1 MIVQGIFFTTFIEI
15 KTVHMKTLLT
25 FFLITATS
33 FITFLLAQDSMPE
46 ILGEKERSI
55 LVDQIL
61 EERFEVLLP
70 KLMKREKIDM
80 WIVISREYNED
91 PVLKTMLPSTW
102 LSARRRTI
110 LIFNKPKDSEE
121 LDKIA
126 IARYDVGKLLKGQW
140 DLDVYT
146 DQWVA
151 LMEIIKQK
159 DPQTIGLN
167 ISGDF
172 GLADGLVHTEYTTFM
187 EYLPDN
193 YKERV
198 VSAERLAI
206 AWLETR
212 CEKELEI
219 YPIVCQIGHK
229 IIHEAFSSKVITPG
243 ETATED
249 VIWWLRDRVRELG
262 LDTWFHPTVSI
273 QRKDPENFDH
283 LRTFS
288 KRPTRQI
295 IEKGDLLH
303 VDFGISY
310 LRLNSDQQQHFY
322 VLKDGETEVPKALQD
337 AFENSNRLQD
347 ILTSNF
353 KDGATGNEILLN
365 SLATAKKEG
374 LHPSIYTHPIGT
386 HGHAA
391 GPTIGMWD
399 QQEGVKGRGDYPLYR
414 NTAYS
419 IELNTSTEIPEW
431 NKIIRIMLEEDG
443 VFGNDGFYYI
453 DGRQDKI
460 MSIPRSKN

>member
-1 MIVQGIFFTTFIEI
+1 
-15 KTVHMKTLLT
+15 
-25 FFLITATS
+25 
-33 FITFLLAQDSMPE
+33 MPE
-46 ILGEKERSI
+46 ILGEKERAQI
-55 LVDQIL
+55 VDEVL

-70 KLMKREKIDM
+70 QLMQREKIDM

-110 LIFNKPKDSEE
+110 LVFNQNHDTGE
-121 LDKIA
+121 LEKIA
-126 IARYDVGKLLKGQW
+126 IARYDVGKLLKGEW
-140 DLDVYT
+140 DLDVYS

-151 LMEIIKQK
+151 LMEIIKTRNPK
-159 DPQTIGLN
+159 TIGLN
-167 ISGDF
+167 ISGNF
-172 GLADGLVHTEYTTFM
+172 GLADGLVYTEYKSFM
-187 EYLPDN
+187 EYLP
-193 YKERV
+193 KEYHQRI

-212 CEKELEI
+212 SEKELEI
-219 YPIVCQIGHK
+219 YPTVCQIGHK
-229 IIHEAFSSKVITPG
+229 IIDEAFSSNVITPG

-249 VIWWLRDRVRELG
+249 VIWWLRDRVRSLG
-262 LDTWFHPTVSI
+262 LDTWFHPSVSI
-273 QRKDPENFDH
+273 QRADPENFDH

-288 KRPTRQI
+288 KRATRQV

-303 VDFGISY
+303 VDFGITY

-322 VLKDGETEVPKALQD
+322 VLKDGETDVPESLKK

-347 ILTSNF
+347 ILCSNF

-365 SLATAKKEG
+365 SLSKAKEEG

-399 QQEGVKGRGDYPLYR
+399 QQQGVKGRGDYPLFK

-431 NKIIRIMLEEDG
+431 NKIIRIMLEEDAIYG
-443 VFGNDGFYYI
+443 EDGIYYI
-453 DGRQDKI
+453 DGRQDEI
-460 MSIPRSKN
+460 QTIPRQ

>member
-1 MIVQGIFFTTFIEI
+1 
-15 KTVHMKTLLT
+15 MKTCLQILIISMS
-25 FFLITATS
+25 FLVEGIS
-33 FITFLLAQDSMPE
+33 QSKMPE
-46 ILGEKERSI
+46 ILREKERA
-55 LVDQIL
+55 QIIDEVL
-61 EERFEVLLP
+61 EQRFEVLLP
-70 KLMKREKIDM
+70 KLMQRENIDM

-110 LIFNKPKDSEE
+110 LVFNQSQDSEE
-121 LDKIA
+121 LEKIA
-126 IARYDVGKLLKGQW
+126 IARYDVGKLLKGEW
-140 DLDVYT
+140 DLDVYS
-146 DQWVA
+146 DQWAA
-151 LMEIIKQK
+151 LIEIINTRN
-159 DPQTIGLN
+159 PETIGLN

-172 GLADGLVHTEYTTFM
+172 GLADGLVYTEYESFM
-187 EYLPDN
+187 EYLPTAFHD
-193 YKERV
+193 RV

-212 CEKELEI
+212 SQKELEY
-219 YPIVCQIGHK
+219 YPVVCQIGHK
-229 IIHEAFSSKVITPG
+229 IIDEAFSSNVITPG
-243 ETATED
+243 KTATED
-249 VIWWLRDRVRELG
+249 VIWWLRDRVRSLG

-273 QRKDPENFDH
+273 QRADPENFDH

-288 KRPTRQI
+288 KRPSRQV

-303 VDFGISY
+303 VDFGITY

-322 VLKDGETEVPKALQD
+322 VLKDGETEVPESLKI

-353 KDGATGNEILLN
+353 KNGSTGNEILLK
-365 SLATAKKEG
+365 SLATAKEEG

-399 QQEGVKGRGDYPLYR
+399 AQGGVKGRGDYPLYK

-431 NKIIRIMLEEDG
+431 NKIIRIMLEEDAVYG
-443 VFGNDGFYYI
+443 EDGIYYI
-453 DGRQDKI
+453 DGRQDEI
-460 MSIPRSKN
+460 QTIPRQ

>member
-1 MIVQGIFFTTFIEI
+1 MKTCLVSIFFLTGFLTEI
-15 KTVHMKTLLT
+15 
-25 FFLITATS
+25 F
-33 FITFLLAQDSMPE
+33 AQSVMPQ
-46 ILGEKERSI
+46 ILGEKERSQI
-55 LVDQIL
+55 VDEIL
-61 EERFEVLLP
+61 EQRFEVLLP
-70 KLMKREKIDM
+70 KLMYRESIDM

-110 LIFNKPKDSEE
+110 LVFNRKPDSDEVE
-121 LDKIA
+121 KIA
-126 IARYDVGKLLKGQW
+126 IARYDVGKLLKGEW

-151 LMEIIKQK
+151 LMEIIKTRN
-159 DPQTIGLN
+159 PENIGLN

-172 GLADGLVHTEYTTFM
+172 GLADGLVHTEYKSFM
-187 EYLPDN
+187 EYLP
-193 YKERV
+193 KEFHKRI
-198 VSAERLAI
+198 VSAEALAI

-212 CEKELEI
+212 SEKELEY
-219 YPIVCQIGHK
+219 YPVVCKIGHK
-229 IIHEAFSSKVITPG
+229 IIDEAFSSNVITPG

-249 VIWWLRDRVRELG
+249 VVWWLRDRVRSLG

-273 QRKDPENFDH
+273 QRADPENFDH
-283 LRTFS
+283 LLTFS
-288 KRPTRQI
+288 KRPSRQV

-303 VDFGISY
+303 VDFGITY

-322 VLKDGETEVPKALQD
+322 VLKDGEREVPKSLKI

-353 KDGATGNEILLN
+353 KDGATGNEILLK
-365 SLATAKKEG
+365 SLATAKEEG

-431 NKIIRIMLEEDG
+431 NKIIRIMLEEDAVYG
-443 VFGNDGFYYI
+443 ENGIYYI
-453 DGRQDKI
+453 DGRQKAI
-460 MSIPRSKN
+460 QTIPRN

>member
-1 MIVQGIFFTTFIEI
+1 
-15 KTVHMKTLLT
+15 
-25 FFLITATS
+25 
-33 FITFLLAQDSMPE
+33 MPE
-46 ILGEKERSI
+46 ILSEKERAQM
-55 LVDQIL
+55 VDDIL

-70 KLMKREKIDM
+70 KLMEREKMDM

-110 LIFNKPKDSEE
+110 LVFNRLDESDE
-121 LDKIA
+121 LEKIA
-126 IARYDVGKLLKGQW
+126 IARYDVGKLLKGAW
-140 DLDVYT
+140 DLNVYP
-146 DQWVA
+146 DQWEA
-151 LMEIIKQK
+151 LMEIIKSR
-159 DPQTIGLN
+159 DPATIGLN

-172 GLADGLVHTEYTTFM
+172 GLADGLVYTEYESFM
-187 EYLPDN
+187 EYLPL
-193 YKERV
+193 ELHSRI
-198 VSAERLAI
+198 VSAEGLAI

-212 CEKELEI
+212 SQKELEI
-219 YPIVCQIGHK
+219 YPLVCQIGHK
-229 IIHEAFSSKVITPG
+229 IIDEAFSSQVITPG
-243 ETATED
+243 VTATED
-249 VIWWLRDRVRELG
+249 VVWWLRDRVRSLG

-273 QRKDPENFDH
+273 QRASPENFDH

-288 KRPTRQI
+288 KRPTRQV

-303 VDFGISY
+303 VDFGITY

-322 VLKDGETEVPKALQD
+322 VLKDDEIDVPNSLKM

-353 KDGATGNEILLN
+353 KDGATGNEILLS
-365 SLATAKKEG
+365 SLETAKKEG
-374 LHPSIYTHPIGT
+374 LNPSIYTHPIGT

-399 QQEGVKGRGDYPLYR
+399 QQEGVKGRGDYPLFK

-431 NKIIRIMLEEDG
+431 NKIIRIMLEEDAVYG
-443 VFGNDGFYYI
+443 DDGIYYI
-453 DGRQDKI
+453 DGRQDEIKT
-460 MSIPRSKN
+460 IPR